1 MQQERTVTVIDD
13 LFNHIAPFTYWVI
26 VALWTVIL
34 LVFFR
39 KYGRIGTEE
48 LALKTLVFVLAI
60 DAARTLFENLY
71 FGVYFNSLY
80 GWLPVAFHQFL
91 STPTLLALPK
101 LVNIATA
108 IIVLLVLIRRWF
120 PDVEQEHRQL
130 QRALTA
136 SEHEAAEAQARE
148 TAMRSEFIDA
158 IESIPDGLALLDGNM
173 QVIATNHRMATVLPA
188 NDGRSIIGLTLQ
200 DWLEQAIDFSSVG
213 NMTGMQLAVKLLS
226 GAPVEVQLIDG
237 SWAMLTHRQSSSDNH
252 ILVAT
257 DISGLKEREQDA
269 IEARRVAEEA
279 NQAKSSFLANMSHEL
294 RTPLNAI
301 IGFSDIMRQEM
312 FGAHSR
318 KEYREYADDIYRSG
332 NHLLQVIE
340 SILDLAK
347 IESGHVELKLEP
359 IVPARIAEEVT
370 GLLFNEAAQRGLA
383 ISSHGTKDCS
393 AFLADR
399 LCVRQMLINLVGN
412 AIKFTPAGGR
422 IRIRFATQREGV
434 TVAVEDTG
442 PGMTEAQI
450 DALYQPVAIADR
462 VDIAGSNR
470 GAGMGL
476 SIVKGLIEAHDG
488 SMTISSKP
496 NLGTKVVLTF
506 PLQVQPS
513 IDQAAL

>member
-48 LALKTLVFVLAI
+48 MALKTLVFVLAI

-71 FGVYFNSLY
+71 FGIYFNSLY
-80 GWLPVAFHQFL
+80 GWLPSAFQEFL

-101 LVNIATA
+101 LVNIAAA

-120 PDVEQEHRQL
+120 PEAEQGQQQL
-130 QRALTA
+130 HRALNA
-136 SEHEAAEAQARE
+136 SEHEVLEAHTRE
-148 TAMRSEFIDA
+148 TAMRNQFIDA
-158 IESIPDGLALLDGNM
+158 MESIPDGLALLDADM
-173 QVIATNHRMATVLPA
+173 KVIATNRRMVMV
-188 NDGRSIIGLTLQ
+188 NQDNGERSISGLSIQ
-200 DWLEQAIDFSSVG
+200 DWLRDAMDFSSAG
-213 NMTGMQLAVKLLS
+213 GLTAEQLAAKLLS
-226 GAPVEVQLIDG
+226 GTPLEVQLVDG
-237 SWAMLTHRQSSSDNH
+237 TWAMLTHRKSPTENH

-257 DISGLKEREQDA
+257 DISAIKQREQEA
-269 IEARRVAEEA
+269 IEARMNADEA
-279 NQAKSSFLANMSHEL
+279 NQAKSTFLANMSHEL

-318 KEYREYADDIYRSG
+318 KEYREYADDIHRSG

-347 IESGHVELKLEP
+347 IESGRVDLKLEP
-359 IVPARIAEEVT
+359 IDPAGITEEVT
-370 GLLFNEAAQRGLA
+370 GLLFNEAAQQGLA
-383 ISSHGTKDCS
+383 ISSHGTKDCP

-422 IRIRFATQREGV
+422 IRIRFAAQEGGV

-450 DALYQPVAIADR
+450 DALAQPIVIADR
-462 VDIAGSNR
+462 VDIARSNR

-488 SMTISSKP
+488 SMTVSSKP

-513 IDQAAL
+513 IDQTAL

>member
-1 MQQERTVTVIDD
+1 MTVIDE
-13 LFNHIAPFTYWVI
+13 LFNYIAPFTYWVI
-26 VALWTVIL
+26 VVLWTVIL

-39 KYGRIGTEE
+39 KYGRIGAED

-80 GWLPVAFHQFL
+80 GWLPTAFHQFL

-108 IIVLLVLIRRWF
+108 IIVLMVLIRRWF
-120 PDVEQEHRQL
+120 PEVVQEHRL
-130 QRALTA
+130 MQRALTA

-148 TAMRSEFIDA
+148 TTMRSQFIDA

-173 QVIATNHRMATVLPA
+173 KVIATNRRMETVLPA
-188 NDGRSIIGLTLQ
+188 RVGRSVIGLPLE
-200 DWLEQAIDFSSVG
+200 DWLEQAIDFSSVE
-213 NMTGMQLAVKLLS
+213 NITGMQLAVNLLS
-226 GAPVEVQLIDG
+226 GTPLEVQLVDG
-237 SWAMLTHRQSSSDNH
+237 SWAMLTHRRSSSDNH

-269 IEARRVAEEA
+269 IEARMIAEEA
-279 NQAKSSFLANMSHEL
+279 NQAKSAFLANMSHEL

-318 KEYREYADDIYRSG
+318 KEYCEYAEDIHRSG

-347 IESGHVELKLEP
+347 IESGRVELQLEP
-359 IVPARIAEEVT
+359 VDPAKIANEVI

-383 ISSHGTKDCS
+383 VSSHGTRECPT
-393 AFLADR
+393 FPADQ

-422 IRIRFATQREGV
+422 IRIRFEQQEAGIS
-434 TVAVEDTG
+434 VAVEDTG
-442 PGMTEAQI
+442 VGMSEAQI
-450 DALYQPVAIADR
+450 YALTQPTAVDDR
-462 VDIAGSNR
+462 VDIARSNR
-470 GAGMGL
+470 GVGMGL
-476 SIVKGLIEAHDG
+476 SIVKGLIEAHGG
-488 SMTISSKP
+488 SMTVSSKP
-496 NLGTKVVLTF
+496 NLGTKVALTF

-513 IDQAAL
+513 IDQVAL

>member
-26 VALWTVIL
+26 VALWTIIL

-39 KYGRIGTEE
+39 KYGRIGAED

-80 GWLPVAFHQFL
+80 GWLPAAFHEFL
-91 STPTLLALPK
+91 SAPSLLALPK

-120 PDVEQEHRQL
+120 PDVELERRQL
-130 QRALTA
+130 QRALSA
-136 SEHEAAEAQARE
+136 SEHETAEAQARE
-148 TAMRSEFIDA
+148 NVMRNQFIDA
-158 IESIPDGLALLDGNM
+158 IESIPDGLALLDGKM
-173 QVIATNHRMATVLPA
+173 KVIATNGRMETVLPA
-188 NDGRSIIGLTLQ
+188 NDGRSVLGLALQ
-200 DWLEQAIDFSSVG
+200 EWLEQAVDFSSVG
-213 NMTGMQLAVKLLS
+213 NMTGIQLVVKLLS
-226 GAPVEVQLIDG
+226 GTPLEVQLVDG

-257 DISGLKEREQDA
+257 DISDLKEREQEA
-269 IEARRVAEEA
+269 IEARMIAEEA
-279 NQAKSSFLANMSHEL
+279 NQAKSAFLANMSHEL

-318 KEYREYADDIYRSG
+318 KEYREYSDDIHRSG
-332 NHLLQVIE
+332 SHLLQVIE

-347 IESGHVELKLEP
+347 IESGRVELKLEP
-359 IVPARIAEEVT
+359 IDPAKIANEVI
-370 GLLFNEAAQRGLA
+370 GLLFNEASQRGLA
-383 ISSHGTKDCS
+383 VSSHGTRECPT
-393 AFLADR
+393 FPADQ

-422 IRIRFATQREGV
+422 IRIRFEEQEKRVA
-434 TVAVEDTG
+434 VAVEDTG
-442 PGMTEAQI
+442 PGMTEAQV
-450 DALYQPVAIADR
+450 DALTQPIAISDR
-462 VDIAGSNR
+462 ADIARSNR

-488 SMTISSKP
+488 SMTVSSKP

-506 PLQVQPS
+506 PLQAQPS
-513 IDQAAL
+513 IDQAAI